1 MKNIFIFT
9 IGYACPVKNY
19 IKHYLGL
26 NLFTSPFDWNI
37 IEDIS
42 QIQKLFEN
50 NFKNYVPI
58 ESFHSPETLKKHNYT
73 NKNHLTIINNYYRIR
88 FMHENISDSNDNI
101 YFYDID
107 KIVDKYKR
115 RIDRTYKFIEDAD
128 KIIFLYGQ
136 QNFSF
141 KYPNR
146 FSTNPEINENIINL
160 KLELNKLI
168 NYFNKKY
175 DNKNFEYL
183 ILNSNENFEY
193 ITKYLLK
200 EIKNN
205 KLINGDITDKTKELF
220 KNYKNSL

>member
-1 MKNIFIFT
+1 
-9 IGYACPVKNY
+9 
-19 IKHYLGL
+19 
-26 NLFTSPFDWNI
+26 
-37 IEDIS
+37 
-42 QIQKLFEN
+42 
-50 NFKNYVPI
+50 
-58 ESFHSPETLKKHNYT
+58 
-73 NKNHLTIINNYYRIR
+73 
-88 FMHENISDSNDNI
+88 MHDNISESNDNI
-101 YFYDID
+101 YFYYID
-107 KIVDKYKR
+107 KIVNKYKR

-141 KYPNR
+141 EYPNR

-193 ITKYLLK
+193 VTKYLLK

-220 KNYKNSL
+220 KKYNL